1 MRKVLKSVLV
11 LSLFAGV
18 LYSCNSNDAVVEKT
32 PEAVNYSSLK
42 IGNLTAGEIGKLHNS
57 SLQVLKNNGTMKGS
71 VTQIISTLQKSD
83 FDNRISDNDI
93 QNSLNDLYQTKLF
106 TKNLT
111 SPLSKKENID
121 NFQEDALNFLISKN
135 EISQDAKTEIN
146 NLSTLDISSM
156 KLKTNE
162 LLVSTQFT
170 SKEKEYFAVYTS
182 IYENSNQFWSANHL
196 TARVAP
202 YAADAIGGILGL
214 YGGPVWSI
222 IQGAACSAAFD

>member
-18 LYSCNSNDAVVEKT
+18 LYSCNSNDAVVEKN
-32 PEAVNYSSLK
+32 PEVVNYSSLK
-42 IGNLTAGEIGKLHNS
+42 VGNLTSGEIGKLHNS
-57 SLQVLKNNGTMKGS
+57 SLQVLKNNGKIKGT
-71 VTQIISTLQKSD
+71 VTEIISTLQKSD
-83 FDNRISDNDI
+83 FDNRISDTDI
-93 QNSLNDLYQTKLF
+93 QNSLNNLYQTKLF

-135 EISQDAKTEIN
+135 EISQDAKTEID

-162 LLVSTQFT
+162 LLQSTQFT
-170 SKEKEYFAVYTS
+170 NKKKNLLFS
-182 IYENSNQFWSANHL
+182 IYL
-196 TARVAP
+196 YMVL
-202 YAADAIGGILGL
+202 IILK
-214 YGGPVWSI
+214 
-222 IQGAACSAAFD
+222 

>member
-1 MRKVLKSVLV
+1 M
-11 LSLFAGV
+11 
-18 LYSCNSNDAVVEKT
+18 KT
-32 PEAVNYSSLK
+32 YK
-42 IGNLTAGEIGKLHNS
+42 
-57 SLQVLKNNGTMKGS
+57 
-71 VTQIISTLQKSD
+71 IISTLQKSD
-83 FDNRISDNDI
+83 FDNRISDTDI
-93 QNSLNDLYQTKLF
+93 QNSLNNLYQTKLF

-135 EISQDAKTEIN
+135 EISQDAKTEID

-162 LLVSTQFT
+162 LLQSTQFT
-170 SKEKEYFAVYTS
+170 NKEKEYFAVYTS
-182 IYENSNQFWSANHL
+182 IYENSNQFWSANHQ

-214 YGGPVWSI
+214 YGGPIWSI